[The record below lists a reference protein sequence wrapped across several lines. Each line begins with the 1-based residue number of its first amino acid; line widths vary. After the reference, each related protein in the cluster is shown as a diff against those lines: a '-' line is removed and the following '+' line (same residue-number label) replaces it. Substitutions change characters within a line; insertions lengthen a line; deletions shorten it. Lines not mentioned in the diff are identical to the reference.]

1 MFKKLRQLQFENENM
16 KLEVNAKLKI
26 IEKLKTDLKET
37 DRLRTDL
44 EMLKNEVDVANKKV
58 STFEK
63 LMKDSK

>member
-1 MFKKLRQLQFENENM
+1 M

-44 EMLKNEVDVANKKV
+44 EMLRNEVDVANKKV
-58 STFEK
+58 STYEK